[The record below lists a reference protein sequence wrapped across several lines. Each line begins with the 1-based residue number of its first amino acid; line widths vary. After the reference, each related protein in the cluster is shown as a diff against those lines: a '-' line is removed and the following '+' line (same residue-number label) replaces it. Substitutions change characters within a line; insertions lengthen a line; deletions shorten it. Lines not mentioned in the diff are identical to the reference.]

1 MTPRGRP
8 VAFCLLTRRQ
18 IVEHLW
24 SRADATDGNR
34 WQTHPP
40 RTPLD
45 CLHSSAI
52 ACHYLPRMLHD
63 KEASVHKCPS
73 AQETR
78 KVTAALDA
86 VLGPY
91 RSRELADRPD
101 GSRRVRVTTMAV
113 PHPTR

>member
-8 VAFCLLTRRQ
+8 VSFCLLTRRQ

-52 ACHYLPRMLHD
+52 ACHYLHGKEGVRGSSPREGFAIQAGSSAFLF
-63 KEASVHKCPS
+63 SVLTPF
-73 AQETR
+73 
-78 KVTAALDA
+78 
-86 VLGPY
+86 
-91 RSRELADRPD
+91 
-101 GSRRVRVTTMAV
+101 
-113 PHPTR
+113 